1 MNKVFFLYTLI
12 FFATG
17 IAEAQQKKSTPAANA
32 PVKSLMP
39 VQKTTTV
46 TGSRTQM
53 DSLKYK
59 KLIGMDTHIP
69 AKVLISI
76 KNIISDPTKI
86 NTSKQTTVSTPPSN
100 ATKTSGQVAAPAS
113 NSIENT
119 CNWPN
124 NPGYPGEYGTGVTT
138 CYNGYYL
145 TGVTVKI
152 YTGNDNKEY
161 PSSIAINAYLP
172 YGSDFGDAHGS
183 STLLYTNTMD
193 NNNSRIV
200 ELKSNSNN
208 SIKLTPVYTLFDTHN
223 FQEYR
228 PNEMSLYKVEHAGLV
243 IVINYSPNLLTDAW
257 KIEKVDITF
266 NVSTPSG
273 IKHPK
278 YDNKT
283 VTFTKSKLLT
293 SGSGINDCYVM
304 SVDGSLN
311 AGLAY

>member
-1 MNKVFFLYTLI
+1 MNKILILSTLI
-12 FFATG
+12 LLM
-17 IAEAQQKKSTPAANA
+17 ISNAEAQQKKSTPAANA
-32 PVKSLMP
+32 PLKSIMP
-39 VQKTTTV
+39 GQKATTV
-46 TGSRTQM
+46 TGRRTQT

-76 KNIISDPTKI
+76 KDIIPDPTKI
-86 NTSKQTTVSTPPSN
+86 NTSKQTNASSPPSQV
-100 ATKTSGQVAAPAS
+100 TKTSEQVGASAS
-113 NSIENT
+113 NSFENT

-124 NPGYPGEYGTGVTT
+124 DPGYPGEYGTGVTT

-145 TGVTVKI
+145 TGITVKI

-161 PSSIAINAYLP
+161 PSSMAIDAYLP
-172 YGSDFGDAHGS
+172 YGSDFGDAHSS

-200 ELKSNSNN
+200 EFKSNSSNT
-208 SIKLTPVYTLFDTHN
+208 IKLTPVYTLFDTQN

-243 IVINYSPNLLTDAW
+243 IVVNYFPNLLTDAW

-278 YDNKT
+278 YNNKT

>member
-1 MNKVFFLYTLI
+1 MNKKYFLGTLI
-12 FFATG
+12 FLLAG
-17 IAEAQQKKSTPAANA
+17 IAKAQLKKTTLPATAL
-32 PVKSLMP
+32 VRSITP

-59 KLIGMDTHIP
+59 KLIRMDTHIP

-76 KNIISDPTKI
+76 KDMISDPSKI
-86 NTSKQTTVSTPPSN
+86 NTSKQTTVSSQSSTTTN
-100 ATKTSGQVAAPAS
+100 TLGQVPAS
-113 NSIENT
+113 TSNSFEST

-124 NPGYPGEYGTGVTT
+124 DPGYPGEYGAGVMT

-145 TGVTVKI
+145 TGITVKI

-161 PSSIAINAYLP
+161 PSSMAINAYLP
-172 YGSDFGDAHGS
+172 HGSDFGNAQNS
-183 STLLYTNTMD
+183 SALLYTNTMD
-193 NNNSRIV
+193 NDNSRIV
-200 ELKSNSNN
+200 EFKSNSSN
-208 SIKLTPVYTLFDTHN
+208 SIKLAPIYTLFDTQN
-223 FQEYR
+223 FVEYH
-228 PNEMSLYKVEHAGLV
+228 PNEMSLYKFEHNGLI

-278 YDNKT
+278 YNNKT

-293 SGSGINDCYVM
+293 SGRGINDCYVM

-311 AGLAY
+311 AALAY